1 MGFEQRR
8 MLDPRKLSQ
17 FPFLAELSVAGRF
30 RLVSATRHE
39 TLPPFAKVIER
50 GDEVAAAYLV
60 EAGALRIYYV
70 SSEGRE
76 GTLYRSRSILH
87 YRPQLPLCSIALSS
101 LGRDRSG
108 RDRGRDRIRG
118 RVPRT
123 VPCRAFPPA
132 LHVRHSLNSA
142 LRTDDAAAGDR
153 IVWSRTTCCSVSSKT
168 LGKRVT
174 FWKQHMNR
182 SRTTL
187 DLPAKWSQ
195 GFSAT

>member
-1 MGFEQRR
+1 

-101 LGRDRSG
+101 LGRD
-108 RDRGRDRIRG
+108 
-118 RVPRT
+118 
-123 VPCRAFPPA
+123 
-132 LHVRHSLNSA
+132 
-142 LRTDDAAAGDR
+142 
-153 IVWSRTTCCSVSSKT
+153 
-168 LGKRVT
+168 
-174 FWKQHMNR
+174 
-182 SRTTL
+182 
-187 DLPAKWSQ
+187 
-195 GFSAT
+195 